1 MSDEELKSI
10 YLRGLVGK
18 LGVLEM
24 AKNDYAHENSEA
36 IDILLRV
43 AHHLRGSGGT
53 YGFPEVTEM
62 AGMLEDSTPDS
73 IVTHADNLIE
83 LLKKLTALSTPQKE
97 KLLIIEDDDDLLR
110 VLEEKLK
117 APNRELFIAKSIKD
131 ATEIIVSNDI
141 SLILLDL
148 ILPDGDGRNLLVDL
162 KERTVTASIP
172 VMIMT
177 AKKGEAAKSECA
189 ALGADEYI
197 EKPFDPSTLLVTISA
212 RLQKISEY
220 NRELRRD
227 PLTGLANRS
236 ALLEAYDRT
245 MLISSRSGKPFSIG
259 LLDIDHFKQVND
271 TYGHKTGDEVLK
283 GLSNTVKNVLRKS
296 DLMARWGGEEF
307 VVLFPDTRVDGAK
320 AALQKA
326 LDSIREEL
334 FLSEDKK
341 EFHITFSA
349 GISSVGNE
357 QKVGEAIAKSD
368 RFLYKAKASGRNR
381 IISESD
387 EVKEEIRTILLA
399 EDDKLIAS
407 LIIDRLERERFEV
420 KHFLN
425 GSDAFEFLCNTNLSL
440 AILDVKM
447 PGMDGYELL
456 SRIRNETSNSKIPI
470 IILTSMGKE
479 ADIVKGLELGAD
491 DYMIK
496 PFSPIELVARV
507 RKLINK

>member
-1 MSDEELKSI
+1 M
-10 YLRGLVGK
+10 
-18 LGVLEM
+18 
-24 AKNDYAHENSEA
+24 
-36 IDILLRV
+36 
-43 AHHLRGSGGT
+43 
-53 YGFPEVTEM
+53 
-62 AGMLEDSTPDS
+62 
-73 IVTHADNLIE
+73 
-83 LLKKLTALSTPQKE
+83 
-97 KLLIIEDDDDLLR
+97 
-110 VLEEKLK
+110 
-117 APNRELFIAKSIKD
+117 
-131 ATEIIVSNDI
+131 
-141 SLILLDL
+141 
-148 ILPDGDGRNLLVDL
+148 
-162 KERTVTASIP
+162 
-172 VMIMT
+172 
-177 AKKGEAAKSECA
+177 
-189 ALGADEYI
+189 
-197 EKPFDPSTLLVTISA
+197 
-212 RLQKISEY
+212 
-220 NRELRRD
+220 
-227 PLTGLANRS
+227 TGLANRS

-399 EDDKLIAS
+399 
-407 LIIDRLERERFEV
+407 
-420 KHFLN
+420 
-425 GSDAFEFLCNTNLSL
+425 
-440 AILDVKM
+440 
-447 PGMDGYELL
+447 
-456 SRIRNETSNSKIPI
+456 
-470 IILTSMGKE
+470 
-479 ADIVKGLELGAD
+479 
-491 DYMIK
+491 
-496 PFSPIELVARV
+496 
-507 RKLINK
+507 